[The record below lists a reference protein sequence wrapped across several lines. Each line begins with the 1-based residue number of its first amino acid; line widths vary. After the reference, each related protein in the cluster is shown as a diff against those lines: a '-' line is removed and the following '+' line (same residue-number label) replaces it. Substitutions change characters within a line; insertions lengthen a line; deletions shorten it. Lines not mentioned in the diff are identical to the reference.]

1 MICPSPVIL
10 DHSFPTSQEILDEV
24 VGALGNIQAA
34 RDEEELILVASPIF
48 SSFVADID
56 WQKTAEFPQLRD
68 VYRYMTLLFLQPGST
83 CYVIDT
89 DSLPDAE
96 PHPLP
101 EDCPSTDVT
110 DLWSL
115 ELGKIKELHDSRTT
129 TGPFMGIA
137 CHRGFSGAVTGRYR
151 DDAGAHL
158 PLVGLDDFNRLEN
171 AIVFEIAPNIT
182 SQPVTYRNAKR
193 NLSLLGG
200 VVSKPNG
207 SSHYIVHFPNARR
220 PWVLDYNIDPVSED
234 FLKQIAPLVNQ
245 SQEYVRHVL
254 INGSVPRQR
263 NRLHREVH
271 LGVERVHII

>member
-34 RDEEELILVASPIF
+34 REGEELILVASPVF

-56 WQKTAEFPQLRD
+56 WQKTVEFPQLRD

-83 CYVIDT
+83 CYLIDT
-89 DSLPDAE
+89 DSLPDAG

-101 EDCPSTDVT
+101 EDCPPTAVT

-115 ELGKIKELHDSRTT
+115 ELGKIKELHDSKIT
-129 TGPFMGIA
+129 TGSFIGIA
-137 CHRGFSGAVTGRYR
+137 CHKGFSGGRTGRYPN
-151 DDAGAHL
+151 DASAYL
-158 PLVGLDDFNRLEN
+158 PLVGLDDFGRLEN
-171 AIVFEIAPNIT
+171 AVVFEISPNIAN
-182 SQPVTYRNAKR
+182 QPVPYRNAKR
-193 NLSLLGG
+193 NLRLLGG
-200 VVSKPNG
+200 LVSKPTG

-220 PWVLDYNIDPVSED
+220 PWVLDYNIDPISED
-234 FLKQIAPLVNQ
+234 FLKQIAPLINQ

-254 INGSVPRQR
+254 IHGSVPRQR
-263 NRLHREVH
+263 NRL
-271 LGVERVHII
+271 LQ